1 MLKRIVCILTSLIL
15 LVPCTAYGAYSSA
28 SSAIVMDADTFEI
41 LFQKN
46 IYEERSIAS
55 TTKILTS
62 YIACE
67 SDRLDEKVTVTDEMV
82 NTVGTSLGLRAG
94 NKITLYDLVV
104 GMLLASGNDAAN
116 CVALYLGETFD
127 GFAQI
132 MNKTAADI
140 GMKNSYFVTP
150 SGLDENNHHSSAYD
164 MALLAAKAMQNKTFA
179 EICAMKSKDVMIS
192 GKKQIIYNHN
202 KLLSFMDDCVGV
214 KTGFTKKA
222 GRCLVS
228 AAKRDGVMLICVT
241 LNDADDWNE
250 HMALYN
256 ECFGYYSSAHFED
269 KLSLNIVGAQNN
281 SVNAVYSA
289 DLSVLNSGNTVAEI
303 YYFPIIYAPVNKGD
317 ELGFAV
323 IKYKDK
329 EISRV
334 PILADESIEYY
345 GEQQLS

>member
-1 MLKRIVCILTSLIL
+1 MIILLKRIICVFTSLIL
-15 LVPCTAYGAYSSA
+15 LVPCVAYGAYSSA
-28 SSAIVMDADTFEI
+28 SSAIVMDADTSEI
-41 LFQKN
+41 LFEKN

-67 SDRLDEKVTVTDEMV
+67 SGRLDEKVTVTDEMV
-82 NTVGTSLGLRAG
+82 NTDGTSLGLRAG
-94 NKITLYDLVV
+94 NKILLYDLVV
-104 GMLLASGNDAAN
+104 GMMLASGNDAAN
-116 CVALYLGETFD
+116 CVALYLGKTFE
-127 GFAQI
+127 GFAEI
-132 MNKTAADI
+132 MNKTATDI
-140 GMKNSYFVTP
+140 GLKNSYFVTP
-150 SGLDENNHHSSAYD
+150 SGLDESNHHSTAYD
-164 MALLAAKAMQNKTFA
+164 MALLTAKALQNQTFS
-179 EICAMKSKDVMIS
+179 EICAMKSKEITIS
-192 GKKQIIYNHN
+192 GKKQTVYNHN

-228 AAKRDGVMLICVT
+228 AVKRNGITLICVT

-250 HMALYN
+250 HMALYK
-256 ECFGYYSSAHFED
+256 ECFEYYTPVHCED
-269 KLSLNIVGAQNN
+269 KLSINIVGAQQNTI
-281 SVNAVYSA
+281 NAVYSA
-289 DLSVLNSGNTVAEI
+289 DLSVLNGGDIMTEI

-334 PILADESIEYY
+334 PILANESIEYY
-345 GEQQLS
+345 GEQ